1 MRRRAAHV
9 QISDGRLVL
18 GPTRRRSQKE
28 KLLKC
33 QLALEDVSFRKPK
46 VALDIERRQ
55 HLPVQDQVAN
65 VWCVFGDR
73 VDYCVTKLL
82 TFVVPVSLLQVV
94 GRVLNEA

>member
-9 QISDGRLVL
+9 QISDGSLVL

-33 QLALEDVSFRKPK
+33 QLALEDISFRESK
-46 VALDIERRQ
+46 VALEIKRSQ

-73 VDYCVTKLL
+73 VDHCVTKLFTL
-82 TFVVPVSLLQVV
+82 VVPVSFFQVV
-94 GRVLNEA
+94 RCVLNEA